1 MSYEILINLLNDMAA
16 DFMFLDGTEI
26 DVPAAGKFMNH
37 LDKIAGKVE
46 EANVG
51 YVREVIAGLNSLLTK
66 IIFDD
71 LQDQDKGAGLS
82 ALGEGISLLQSIAE
96 GYTNSGRYD
105 GNIHHFAKKIS
116 ALTGVPVVKTEDGS
130 GSPVSSDALETD
142 AVQIGGT
149 AGAGKKSVEKA
160 AIPAT
165 EENQEQ
171 DQSLLK
177 DFIAEGLEY
186 IEQIEVNILNLE
198 KNPEDKEYINAIFR
212 PFHSIKGVA
221 SFLNLD
227 QIRDLAHNLENLL
240 DKAREGELE
249 IRPPVIDV
257 VLDGADAL
265 KALIGQVRDKLE
277 GKAGEPINLDIPSL
291 VERIKFVEKGGEGP
305 SRIKKIGEILL
316 ESGNISQD
324 TLEEGLKI
332 VETNPEK
339 KLGETLISEGKVT
352 TKQVSQ
358 ALRKQVEQVTDMSNI
373 RVDTRKLDD
382 LIDMVGELVINQSM
396 VQEDLKKQ
404 VNADRNLIRDMAQL
418 FRITSGLQGIS
429 TRLRMVPIKQTFQRM
444 SRLVRD
450 LAKNSGKVVNVELVG
465 EETEMDRN
473 MVDEIY
479 NPLVHMIRNSVDH
492 GIGMPKERINDGK
505 PEGGLICL
513 KAYHRG
519 GSVVIEISDDGKG
532 LNKDK
537 ILGKALKNGLVAS
550 GEGLSDQDIYRM
562 IFLPGLSTAEKVTD
576 VSGRGVGMDVVRQ
589 AVEKLRGK
597 ISIDSVPGK
606 GTTFAAAF
614 PLTMAIIDGMIVK
627 VGPEY
632 YIIPTMAI
640 RQALRPRKEDYNNV
654 VGRGEMISVMGKLLP
669 LVRMYSLFGIKGT
682 PCGKVSPKC
691 NPWDAIV
698 VVVEG
703 ENRSKCLLVDE
714 IIGKAEVV
722 IKSLGNGIG
731 QVKGVSGGAIMGDG
745 RIGLILDPE
754 GVFELS
760 ETVVQTY

>member
-1 MSYEILINLLNDMAA
+1 MSNEILINLLNEMAA
-16 DFMFLDGTEI
+16 DFMFLDGAEI

-37 LDKIAGKVE
+37 LDKIAAKADEDNVAYVKEVTIG
-46 EANVG
+46 AN
-51 YVREVIAGLNSLLTK
+51 RLLEK

-71 LQDQDKGAGLS
+71 LQDKEAGPP
-82 ALGEGISLLQSIAE
+82 ALGEAISLLQSIVD
-96 GYTNSGRYD
+96 GYTNFGKYD
-105 GNIHHFAKKIS
+105 GNIHNFSEKIFS
-116 ALTGVPVVKTEDGS
+116 LTGVSIEKTGDAV
-130 GSPVSSDALETD
+130 VSSGPLVTD
-142 AVQIGGT
+142 AVQT
-149 AGAGKKSVEKA
+149 EETVGASKDSLEKA
-160 AIPAT
+160 DLTAAN
-165 EENQEQ
+165 ENQVQ

-177 DFIAEGLEY
+177 DFTTEGLEY
-186 IEQIEVNILNLE
+186 IAEIEVNILNLE
-198 KNPEDKEYINAIFR
+198 KNPEDKNYINAIFR

-221 SFLNLD
+221 SFLNLEE
-227 QIRDLAHNLENLL
+227 IRNLAHNLENLL
-240 DKAREGELE
+240 DKARNGELV
-249 IRPPVIDV
+249 IRTPVIDV
-257 VLDGADAL
+257 VFDGADAL

-277 GKAGEPINLDIPSL
+277 GKAGEPVNLDIPSL
-291 VERIKFVEKGGEGP
+291 IQRIKEVEKGGEGP
-305 SRIKKIGEILL
+305 PRIKKIGEILL
-316 ESGNISQD
+316 ESGNISRD
-324 TLEEGLKI
+324 TLEEGLKS

-358 ALRKQVEQVTDMSNI
+358 ALRKQAEQVNDISSI

-404 VNADRNLIRDMAQL
+404 INADRNLVRDMAQL

-429 TRLRMVPIKQTFQRM
+429 TRLRMVPIKQMFQRL

-450 LAKNSGKVVNVELVG
+450 LAKDSGKRVNVELVG

-492 GIGMPKERINDGK
+492 GIEMPGDRINAGK
-505 PEGGLICL
+505 PAFGLICL

-519 GSVVIEISDDGKG
+519 GNVVIEIIDDGKG

-537 ILGKALKNGLVAS
+537 ILAKALENGLVAS
-550 GEGLSDQDIYRM
+550 GEGLSDQDIYRL

-576 VSGRGVGMDVVRQ
+576 VSGRGVGMDVVRK

-597 ISIDSVPGK
+597 ISIDSVSGK
-606 GTTFAAAF
+606 GTTLSAAF

-640 RQALRPRKEDYNNV
+640 RQALRPKKEDYNNV
-654 VGRGEMISVMGKLLP
+654 VGKGEMISVMGKLLP
-669 LVRMYSLFGIKGT
+669 LVRMYALLGVKGT
-682 PCGKVSPKC
+682 SCSEVSPKC

-698 VVVEG
+698 LVVEG
-703 ENRSKCLLVDE
+703 ENRSKCFLVDE

-731 QVKGVSGGAIMGDG
+731 KVKGVSGGAIMGDG

-754 GVFELS
+754 GIFELS
-760 ETVVQTY
+760 ETVLQ